1 MNKYTPLEYI
11 CIHIANS
18 FGKDKL
24 LFEERIEWVKQNG
37 KQLRKLA
44 EHADD
49 KAQYIRGVLEL
60 ERVLAGQKTT
70 NMPIGLDATASGL
83 QMLSVMSGCMTTA
96 SQVGLV
102 DPNKRCDAYT
112 ACGDHMN
119 IFLPEDKQ
127 IVLSGV
133 PREGQ
138 YTRKDL
144 KDPLDH

>member
-1 MNKYTPLEYI
+1 MKTFTPIEYI

-37 KQLRKLA
+37 KVLRKLA
-44 EHADD
+44 GQADD
-49 KAQYIRGVLEL
+49 KAQYLRGVLEL
-60 ERVLAGQKTT
+60 ERILNGQRTT

-83 QMLSVMSGCMTTA
+83 QILSVLSGCMVTA
-96 SQVGLV
+96 SHVGLV

-112 ACGDHMN
+112 ACGDTMN
-119 IFLPEDKQ
+119 FYLPEEKQ
-127 IVLSGV
+127 IILTGT
-133 PREGQ
+133 PKAGQ

-144 KDPLDH
+144 KQPLEH